1 MTNYAKHAHLLHDR
15 ISAFRKGHSTTTALM
30 GVRDDIRY
38 AMKRKEVALMVL
50 ADFAKAFD
58 TISFSATIVQVLQ
71 ARFLKT
77 LSQVA
82 IELSIW
88 PLSIRADRR

>member
-1 MTNYAKHAHLLHDR
+1 
-15 ISAFRKGHSTTTALM
+15 
-30 GVRDDIRY
+30 
-38 AMKRKEVALMVL
+38 MKRNEVTLMVF
-50 ADFAKAFD
+50 ADFSKAFD
-58 TISFSATIVQVLQ
+58 TISFSATIDREVLQ

-82 IELSIW
+82 LELSIW